1 MNRPFAVTRRRT
13 LVPFPKELGKKAWSD
28 RLASFGIIVPRA
40 ALSRYKRSRSR
51 SGTKRLSTLRWLQ
64 WVESAGE
71 DESERIVA
79 ASVIRWIAFPH
90 RISLDWIAV
99 APDERGQG
107 IGAAF
112 LNETERYARSV
123 VEKIETFS
131 DLPRIEL
138 TAVVPETNLA
148 AQRLLRGGGLRC
160 VRTETDPLAG
170 IDYYVFE
177 KTIERR
183 RE

>member
-1 MNRPFAVTRRRT
+1 MSRT
-13 LVPFPKELGKKAWSD
+13 
-28 RLASFGIIVPRA
+28 
-40 ALSRYKRSRSR
+40 KRSRGR

-79 ASVIRWIAFPH
+79 ASVIRWISFPQ

-99 APDERGQG
+99 APDERNQG
-107 IGAAF
+107 VGGEF
-112 LNETERYARSV
+112 LLETERYARSV
-123 VEKIETFS
+123 VEKIEAFS
-131 DLPRIEL
+131 ELPQIEL
-138 TAVVPETNLA
+138 VSVVPETNLA

-160 VRTETDPLAG
+160 VRTETDPLTG

-177 KTIERR
+177 KTILRR
-183 RE
+183 D